1 VFLGLPPLLNRHT
14 GDAIAE
20 EIAAILR
27 FFGVENR

>member
-1 VFLGLPPLLNRHT
+1 VFLGLSPLLNRHI

-27 FFGVENR
+27 FFGIENR